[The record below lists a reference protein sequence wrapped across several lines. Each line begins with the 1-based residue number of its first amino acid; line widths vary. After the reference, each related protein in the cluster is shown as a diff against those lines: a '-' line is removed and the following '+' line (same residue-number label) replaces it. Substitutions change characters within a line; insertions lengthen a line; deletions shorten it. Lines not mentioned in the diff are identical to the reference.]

1 MWVAATAGS
10 LVDQLARFH
19 QRRRNERVMAYTRF
33 DKFVAR
39 QRFRVALPHLRPRS
53 RICDIGCG
61 LDAAFLVYASSHIA
75 WGVGVDYQLKA
86 CPEGTCSVIR
96 ADITDTLPLRDSYFD
111 HVVMLAVLEHLRE
124 PEPLLHEV
132 FRILRPEGS
141 FVLTWPQV
149 FIDPF
154 LGLLFRAGIVSSE
167 MESQGH
173 QPRIRLKTLHGI
185 LSRIGFRSLSHRK
198 FELGLNNLL
207 VAFKS

>member
-1 MWVAATAGS
+1 MWVAEMAAYFG
-10 LVDQLARFH
+10 DQPAE
-19 QRRRNERVMAYTRF
+19 NVMAYTDF
-33 DKFVAR
+33 DRFVAR

-61 LDAAFLVYASSHIA
+61 IDAAFLVYAGSHIA
-75 WGVGVDYQLKA
+75 SGVGLDYQLKA

-96 ADITDTLPLRDSYFD
+96 ADITHALPLRDSYFD

-124 PEPLLHEV
+124 PEPVLREV

-141 FVLTWPQV
+141 LVLTWPHSFV
-149 FIDPF
+149 DPL
-154 LGLLFRAGIVSSE
+154 LGLLFRAGIVSHE

-173 QPRIRLKTLHGI
+173 QRRIPLKTLRDI
-185 LSRIGFRSLSHRK
+185 LSGIGFRSLSHRR